1 MALNF
6 NMVQLAGRICADP
19 ELKTTTSGLSTVRF
33 RLAVNRRGENQQA
46 DFFTVVA
53 WRQTAEFI
61 CKYFRKGSAIMID
74 GEAHVN
80 NWEAKDGTKH
90 SDVEFIVNHA
100 YFVEGKQE
108 GGLQPAQAQN
118 TTPPTSTSVYTAM
131 QAQPAQPVNPYAD
144 GAMKSFESIALDG
157 DDLPF

>member
-6 NMVQLAGRICADP
+6 NMVQLAGRLCSDP

-61 CKYFRKGSAIMID
+61 CKYFRKGSSIMID

-80 NWEAKDGTKH
+80 SWEAKDGVKH
-90 SDVEFIVNHA
+90 NDVEFVVNHA
-100 YFVEGKQE
+100 YFVEGRQE
-108 GGLQPAQAQN
+108 GGFQPVQAQN
-118 TTPPTSTSVYTAM
+118 TTPPTSTSVYTA
-131 QAQPAQPVNPYAD
+131 QPAQPVNPYTD
-144 GAMKSFESIALDG
+144 GATQGFEPIALDG